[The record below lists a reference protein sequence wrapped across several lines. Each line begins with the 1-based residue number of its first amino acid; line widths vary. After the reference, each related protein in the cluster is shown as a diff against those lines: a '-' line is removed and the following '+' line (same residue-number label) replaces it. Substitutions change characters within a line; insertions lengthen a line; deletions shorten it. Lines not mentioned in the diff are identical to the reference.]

1 MQKLAMFVVIIL
13 TSAITANIYA
23 QEVKIDFKAESEII
37 AGDSLLVTFKIYKKD
52 FNGFA
57 EFKQRLPEGYLAYE
71 RKSEDANFN
80 FTSGV
85 VCFTWYRMPA
95 TNDTLIVSYKILVS
109 QNLKEQA
116 YQIPA
121 YFSYQAV
128 NRRGEIVIPYTLN
141 VLDKNRRV
149 SNTDIPKF

>member
-37 AGDSLLVTFKIYKKD
+37 AGDSLLVTLKIYKKD

-85 VCFTWYRMPA
+85 VCFTW
-95 TNDTLIVSYKILVS
+95 
-109 QNLKEQA
+109 
-116 YQIPA
+116 
-121 YFSYQAV
+121 
-128 NRRGEIVIPYTLN
+128 
-141 VLDKNRRV
+141 
-149 SNTDIPKF
+149 